1 MKLIRTNSENKDFIA
16 LVKQL
21 DAYLAVTDG
30 EDHSFYDQ
38 FNKLDSIKYVVIAY
52 ENEIPLGCGAIKAF
66 NNHTVEVKRMYTAPQ
81 SRGKGIASLL
91 LLELEQWAAELSYS
105 KCILETGIRQVEAIG
120 LYKKNGYT
128 LIPNYGQYKGVKDS
142 RCFEKNL
149 G

>member
-1 MKLIRTNSENKDFIA
+1 MKLIRTNSENKDFKA

-30 EDHSFYDQ
+30 DDHSFYDQ
-38 FNKLDSIKYVVIAY
+38 FNKLDSIKYVIVAY
-52 ENEIPLGCGAIKAF
+52 ENNVPLGCGAIKEFSNEA
-66 NNHTVEVKRMYTAPQ
+66 VEIKRMYTSPQ

-91 LLELEQWAAELSYS
+91 LLELELWAVELSYS

-128 LIPNYGQYKGVKDS
+128 LIPNYGQYKGVNDS
-142 RCFEKNL
+142 KCFEKL
-149 G
+149 LK

>member
-1 MKLIRTNSENKDFIA
+1 MKLVRTNSENKDFIA

-30 EDHSFYDQ
+30 DDHAFYNQ

-52 ENEIPLGCGAIKAF
+52 ENETPIGCGAIKAF
-66 NNHTVEVKRMYTAPQ
+66 NNHTVEVKRMYTSPQ

-91 LLELEQWAAELSYS
+91 LLELEQWAVELSYS

-120 LYKKNGYT
+120 LYQKNGYT
-128 LIPNYGQYKGVKDS
+128 LIPNYGQYTGVKDS